1 MTIIG
6 RGVKMDY
13 FADEALTDSPTGV
26 ISGELSS
33 YDGDGV
39 KVYEPRKDKVS
50 RIAFEDIELII

>member
-1 MTIIG
+1 
-6 RGVKMDY
+6 MDY